1 MNEIKDNFP
10 LVSKVRLKERDADGE
25 FGPFIVNNNS
35 HSCIKKII
43 DAFESSKEVKLGYA
57 TIQKDKGLVQPTM
70 KRKTLYLAGESV
82 RDHLKNKHFTT
93 YDLVTDA
100 SPDEIKKILGGS
112 DTGLEECKPHTTD
125 LQIIQKYKK
134 LPELEDNCFYASRWD
149 NSGEEIE
156 VTAKCKGM
164 TIHISP
170 FGMHSKNRMT
180 NAKKVH
186 FATNIE
192 QDASTRDLTINA
204 LYIKLK
210 DSDGENGELL
220 DPRGGMHDLKAGVVR
235 LIEKPS
241 KAYDNNPYLP
251 LILSN
256 ICSRFTEDGKIPEN
270 ILKNFPESKNLDQHI
285 VRRIFVAAIENHDVP
300 LSKYFDNIKEAN
312 LDKSIFTNLKFA
324 NLCDN
329 KICHVLPHNKLV
341 VLAYILLDN
350 DPHEVKNVLSSQGY
364 NKNDIENIIF
374 LIKMG
379 RMIKN
384 DIKNPHI
391 ISDLFSKPLSI
402 PKSKV
407 KEFLEVMGTP
417 KAFRELIDQKFN
429 YFK

>member
-1 MNEIKDNFP
+1 
-10 LVSKVRLKERDADGE
+10 
-25 FGPFIVNNNS
+25 
-35 HSCIKKII
+35 
-43 DAFESSKEVKLGYA
+43 
-57 TIQKDKGLVQPTM
+57 
-70 KRKTLYLAGESV
+70 
-82 RDHLKNKHFTT
+82 
-93 YDLVTDA
+93 
-100 SPDEIKKILGGS
+100 
-112 DTGLEECKPHTTD
+112 
-125 LQIIQKYKK
+125 
-134 LPELEDNCFYASRWD
+134 
-149 NSGEEIE
+149 
-156 VTAKCKGM
+156 
-164 TIHISP
+164 
-170 FGMHSKNRMT
+170 MT

-285 VRRIFVAAIENHDVP
+285 VRRIFVAAIENYDVP

-312 LDKSIFTNLKFA
+312 LDKAIFANLKFA
-324 NLCDN
+324 NLCND
-329 KICHVLPHNKLV
+329 KVCHVLPHNKLV

-350 DPHEVKNVLSSQGY
+350 DPYEVKNVLSSQGY

-391 ISDLFSKPLSI
+391 ISDLFSRPVSI